1 VNVITHNHNLSP
13 ENAIEIFQNYDVI
26 LDATDNPATRYL
38 INDTAI
44 YLNKPLVSGSSV
56 GWEGQITVYGM

>member
-1 VNVITHNHNLSP
+1 LVKVLTHEFNLTPQNS
-13 ENAIEIFQNYDVI
+13 IEIFKDYDVI

-44 YLNKPLVSGSSV
+44 FLNKPLISGSSV
-56 GWEGQITVYGM
+56 GWEG